1 MSIANWILVWAAIIS
16 AVLFLLKTAQV
27 GLAANWSWWNI
38 FAPMAAA
45 VVFVDIIDI
54 IDTMVRARARHR
66 DRRGW

>member
-1 MSIANWILVWAAIIS
+1 MSIANWILVWAALIS

-45 VVFVDIIDI
+45 AAFVAMLHI